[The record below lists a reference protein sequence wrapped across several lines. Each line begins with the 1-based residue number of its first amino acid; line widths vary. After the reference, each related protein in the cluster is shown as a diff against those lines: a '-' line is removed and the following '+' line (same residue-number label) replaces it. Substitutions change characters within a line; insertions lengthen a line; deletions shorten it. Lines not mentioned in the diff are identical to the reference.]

1 MKKFA
6 FLLLLCCSYALFSY
20 AQSGK
25 RRPAQIEKRAV
36 AVIPFRLYGHH
47 IVIPATVSGHN
58 DTLHFIFD
66 TGTEVTVL
74 HYGLA
79 DTLGVQ
85 GKQKAGVT
93 ATNDLMIKVNTATV
107 NVLYFDKAR
116 LPFLK
121 VYLENIPEFRTG
133 SLKIDGFI
141 GIDLLKAYIVKI
153 DYAHRQLV
161 LYSFG
166 TAVPDIAGLQ
176 PIPFQINFRTPVI
189 SASIELPNGQFLNGN
204 YHLTTGGDYG
214 ILFNWPY
221 TDKHQL
227 NQQLVTL
234 STDRVPNLVKT
245 YDYVNSSI
253 PSLSISSFR
262 QNKVPVS
269 YCKDVNDDSPI
280 MEIAGAIGYQVWK
293 HFSAVVINYPQKE
306 LYLQR

>member
-1 MKKFA
+1 MRKFA
-6 FLLLLCCSYALFSY
+6 FLLLLSSSCALFGY

-25 RRPAQIEKRAV
+25 RRPVQLEKGAV

-47 IVIPATVSGHN
+47 IVIPAMVSGHK

-66 TGTEVTVL
+66 TGTEVAVL

-85 GKQKAGVT
+85 GRQKAGVT
-93 ATNDLMIKVNTATV
+93 ATNNLMIKVNTATL
-107 NVLYFDKAR
+107 NVLYLDKAR

-121 VYLENIPEFRTG
+121 VYLENIPEFRNG

-141 GIDLLKAYIVKI
+141 GIDVLKAYIVKI

-166 TAVPDIAGLQ
+166 TAIPDIAGLQ

-189 SASIELPNGQFLNGN
+189 TASIELPNGQSLRGN

-227 NQQLVTL
+227 NQQLPTL
-234 STDRVPNLVKT
+234 STDRVQDLVKT
-245 YDYVNSSI
+245 YDYVNSTV
-253 PSLSISSFR
+253 PALSIFSFR
-262 QNKVPVS
+262 QQKVPIS
-269 YCKDVNDDSPI
+269 YCKDVNDDSPV
-280 MEIAGAIGYQVWK
+280 MEIAGAIGYHVWK
-293 HFSAVVINYPQKE
+293 HFSAVIINYPQKE
-306 LYLQR
+306 LYLQQ